1 MTVMLTPL
9 KKLIFPY
16 ITKLG
21 IKIERKHFSG
31 IPIIIGA
38 CPRSGTTILL
48 SILGANPNIF
58 AIPKQTYA
66 FDSWEEDIRK
76 KDGKGKWRP
85 TRLDRLYLQFL
96 IHHIPK
102 KAKRWLEKTP
112 KHVRS
117 FEKILDYF
125 QNRVKLINMIR
136 DGRAVVTSKHPKH
149 KPDQYWV
156 SVERWIEDV
165 NIGMKLENHP
175 SVLNIKY
182 EDLIRDFNRT
192 ITKVY
197 EFIEE
202 ERPENLEE
210 WIEKTNIK
218 NSMHWAAPVQNL
230 YSHTMNRWR
239 KPEFTERVKEFMN
252 NPEAVILLKKLGYT
266 E

>member
-1 MTVMLTPL
+1 MLNPL
-9 KKLIFPY
+9 KKLINPY
-16 ITKLG
+16 IIKLG
-21 IKIERKHFSG
+21 KRIEKKQFTD

-48 SILGANPNIF
+48 SILGAHPNIF

-66 FDSWEEDIRK
+66 FDRWEENIGKRE
-76 KDGKGKWRP
+76 GKGKWCP

-96 IHHIPK
+96 IHRIPK
-102 KAKRWLEKTP
+102 CAKRWLEKTP

-125 QNRVKLINMIR
+125 QDRVKLINIIR

-149 KPDQYWV
+149 TPNEYWV

-165 NIGMKLENHP
+165 NMGLKLENHA

-182 EDLIRDFNRT
+182 EDLIRQFEKT

-202 ERPENLEE
+202 EKPENLDE

-218 NSMHWAAPVQNL
+218 DSMHWTAPVQNL
-230 YSHTMNRWR
+230 YSHAMNRWR
-239 KPEFTERVKEFMN
+239 KPEHSKRVEEFMN
-252 NPEAVILLKKLGYT
+252 NPEAVSLLEKLGYI

>member
-1 MTVMLTPL
+1 MLNPL
-9 KKLIFPY
+9 KKSINEY
-16 ITKLG
+16 IIKLG
-21 IKIERKHFSG
+21 ARIERKHFSD

-66 FDSWEEDIRK
+66 FDLWEEDVRK
-76 KDGKGKWRP
+76 KEGRGKWHP

-102 KAKRWLEKTP
+102 RAKRWLEKTP

-125 QNRVKLINMIR
+125 QDRVKLINMIR

-149 KPDQYWV
+149 TPDQYWV

-165 NIGMKLENHP
+165 NIGLKLEDHR

-182 EDLIRDFNRT
+182 EDLIRNFDRT

-202 ERPENLEE
+202 DKPENLED

-218 NSMHWAAPVQNL
+218 KSMHLAAPVQNL
-230 YSHTMNRWR
+230 YSHAMNRWH
-239 KPEFTERVKEFMN
+239 KPEHTERVKEFMN
-252 NPEAVILLKKLGYT
+252 NPEAVILLKKLDYN